1 MRLVASGVRDQS
13 EHWVVSDMAMVGPLE
28 EAPEGCLSADD
39 LLLLDLPCDP
49 GLDAPLHRRNPNPM
63 APSAAGGLQDQSL
76 LGILDSADIPAVD
89 GFPGLAAEEG
99 GGGGQEEEELEWLL
113 NKDAFPALETSFEIP
128 PTYSRSSGSGGTG
141 SSGSAASRAPPA
153 RTSPVLVLAG
163 AVTFRVPVRPRSK
176 GRRRRV
182 LAGLSPAP
190 VPREAKERRR
200 CRHCETEDTPQWR
213 AGPEGPK
220 TLCNAC
226 GVRYKSGRLVPEY
239 RPAAS
244 PTFSAAIHSNSH
256 RQVMEMRR
264 RNLARGRR
272 SGRLPPVALVAR
284 PAL

>member
-1 MRLVASGVRDQS
+1 
-13 EHWVVSDMAMVGPLE
+13 MVDPLE
-28 EAPEGCLSADD
+28 EAPEGGLAAAD
-39 LLLLDLPCDP
+39 LLLLDFPSDIELNPP
-49 GLDAPLHRRNPNPM
+49 PHRRNPSPM
-63 APSAAGGLQDQSL
+63 PPSTAGGLQDQSL
-76 LGILDSADIPAVD
+76 LDILEDSADIPAVD
-89 GFPGLAAEEG
+89 GLPGLAAEGGG

-128 PTYSRSSGSGGTG
+128 THLRSSGSGGTG
-141 SSGSAASRAPPA
+141 SSGGASSGAVA
-153 RTSPVLVLAG
+153 GRTSPVSVLA
-163 AVTFRVPVRPRSK
+163 AAAPFRVPGRPRSK

-182 LAGLSPAP
+182 LARVSPAP
-190 VPREAKERRR
+190 VAREAKDRRR
-200 CRHCETEDTPQWR
+200 CRHCEAEDTPQWR

-256 RQVMEMRR
+256 RRIMEMRCQ
-264 RNLARGRR
+264 NLTRGRPR
-272 SGRLPPVALVAR
+272 PATPVSR

>member
-1 MRLVASGVRDQS
+1 MRLVASGVRGQS

-39 LLLLDLPCDP
+39 LLLLDLPSDLGFNP
-49 GLDAPLHRRNPNPM
+49 PLHRRNPNPM
-63 APSAAGGLQDQSL
+63 PPSTAGGFQDQSL
-76 LGILDSADIPAVD
+76 LDILDSAEIPAVD
-89 GFPGLAAEEG
+89 GLSGLAAEG

-113 NKDAFPALETSFEIP
+113 NKDAFPPLETSFEIP
-128 PTYSRSSGSGGTG
+128 IHSRSNGSSGTG
-141 SSGSAASRAPPA
+141 SSGS
-153 RTSPVLVLAG
+153 PVLVLAT
-163 AVTFRVPVRPRSK
+163 AVPFKVPVRPRSK

-200 CRHCETEDTPQWR
+200 CRHCEAEDTPQWR

-244 PTFSAAIHSNSH
+244 PTFSAAVHSNSH
-256 RQVMEMRR
+256 RRIMEMRG

-272 SGRLPPVALVAR
+272 SGRLPPVALDAR